1 MTAAILIMTGG
12 LLAIVFQL
20 IVVDG
25 VAGWI
30 ASRIILRPWQ
40 HDYQVLAVRCLYRFV
55 YAASTVAWC
64 LIMLYLYSLDK

>member
-1 MTAAILIMTGG
+1 MTAAILIFTGG
-12 LLAIVFQL
+12 LLATVLQL

-25 VAGWI
+25 IAGWI

-40 HDYQVLAVRCLYRFV
+40 HSFQVLAVRCLYKFV
-55 YAASTVAWC
+55 YASSTVAWC